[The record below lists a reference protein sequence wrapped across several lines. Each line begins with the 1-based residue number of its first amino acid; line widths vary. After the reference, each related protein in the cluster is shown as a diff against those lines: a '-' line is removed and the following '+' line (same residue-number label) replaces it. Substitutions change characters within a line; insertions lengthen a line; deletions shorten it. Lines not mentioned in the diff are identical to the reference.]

1 MQICVVSEDVLDL
14 HLSTCPLCAH
24 FHTLTLLLSIKI
36 QCGSPVDL
44 I

>member
-24 FHTLTLLLSIKI
+24 FHTLTLLLSY
-36 QCGSPVDL
+36 
-44 I
+44 